1 MNARRKLPLLDVDP
15 DLGSLVPADRLEA
28 ARRELDVE
36 VHLLNQGPWGAGGDD
51 ANPEHVGLLLLEGVI
66 AREVVVSD
74 TVSTELLG
82 PGDVVRP
89 WSIQAPA
96 GLLQLMIRWNAL
108 TDSRVAVLDRRFGI
122 QLSRWPEV
130 NAALIDRVN
139 ERAQR
144 LAVTQAISQLNRV
157 DRRLLSL
164 FWHLAERWGRITP
177 DGVAIPLTLSHR
189 MLGQLVGARRP
200 TVSSAISDLADR
212 DEIVRREDG
221 TWLIKGEP
229 VGLPTGEAERVI
241 PIRRRL
247 FGRGTPEPQAESG
260 EPALL
265 AASGAEEPAAGEPRP
280 YVPLGPLPEP
290 VLATATSEL
299 WETLDRLRA
308 ESQDHMVRLLAVIE
322 ESRRLQAEAIG
333 RREARAQERARRDNR
348 VPSRR

>member
-1 MNARRKLPLLDVDP
+1 MNVRRKLPLLDVDP

-36 VHLLNQGPWGAGGDD
+36 VHRLSQGPWGAGGDD
-51 ANPEHVGLLLLEGVI
+51 ANPEHVGLLLLDGVI
-66 AREVVVSD
+66 SREVVVSD

-89 WSIQAPA
+89 WSIQSPA
-96 GLLQLMIRWNAL
+96 GLLQLTIRWNAL
-108 TDSRVAVLDRRFGI
+108 TDSRLAVLDRRFGI
-122 QLSRWPEV
+122 QLGRWPEV

-139 ERAQR
+139 DRAQR

-200 TVSSAISDLADR
+200 TVSSAIGELADR
-212 DEIVRREDG
+212 DELVRREDG
-221 TWLIKGEP
+221 TWLLKGEP
-229 VGLPTGEAERVI
+229 VGLPTGAAERVI

-247 FGRGTPEPQAESG
+247 LGRETPD
-260 EPALL
+260 
-265 AASGAEEPAAGEPRP
+265 GAGHGQLQPEEPM
-280 YVPLGPLPEP
+280 
-290 VLATATSEL
+290 LATANGGL
-299 WETLDRLRA
+299 RETLARVRA
-308 ESQDHMVRLLAVIE
+308 ESRDHMVRLLAVTE
-322 ESRRLQAEAIG
+322 ESRRLQAETLE
-333 RREARAQERARRDNR
+333 RREARAQERERRNGQA
-348 VPSRR
+348 PSRR